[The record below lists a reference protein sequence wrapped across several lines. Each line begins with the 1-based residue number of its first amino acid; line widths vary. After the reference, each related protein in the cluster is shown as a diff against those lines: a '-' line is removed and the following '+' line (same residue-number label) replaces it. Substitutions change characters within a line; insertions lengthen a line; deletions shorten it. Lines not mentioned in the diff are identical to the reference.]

1 MTAATTGINETNAK
15 KSGLDVDTVIL
26 SPMSHAGYYPGGKV
40 MTMKVVF
47 EKETYRLLGAQIIGY
62 EGVDKRIDVLATA
75 IHAGLKAT
83 QLKDLDLAY
92 APPYSSAKDPVNMA
106 GFMIDNIAK
115 GTLKQWHLEDMDK
128 ISKDKSV
135 VLLDVRTVGEFNRGH
150 MDVYLICQ
158 SGLRSYIASR
168 ILEGNGY
175 ETYNF
180 SGGFRFY
187 DAVVNDRALIERA
200 YVCGMDY

>member
-1 MTAATTGINETNAK
+1 M
-15 KSGLDVDTVIL
+15 
-26 SPMSHAGYYPGGKV
+26 
-40 MTMKVVF
+40 
-47 EKETYRLLGAQIIGY
+47 LGAQIIGY

-75 IHAGLKAT
+75 IHAGLRAT
-83 QLKDLDLAY
+83 QLKNLDLAY

-106 GFMIDNIAK
+106 GFMIDNIEK
-115 GTLKQWHLEDMDK
+115 GTLKQWHLEDVNT

-135 VLLDVRTVGEFNRGH
+135 VLLDVRTVGEFSRGH
-150 MDVYLICQ
+150 IDGFKNIPVDELRERINEVEKEKPVYLICQ

-187 DAVVNDRALIERA
+187 DAVVNDRALIERS